1 MIVLPRLAREPALQL
16 LTSLPISDMQSLAA
30 AMPDT
35 GQTVTYTPVGGT
47 RISDSELASLRD
59 EIVTLAREYG
69 MPFPIQNPSEFE
81 GRAAPL
87 LRGRLDISP
96 NEASHEEVWTYLTC
110 CWLLDVAVWRFGPQ
124 ADRRRFLGNI
134 NRNTFRRL
142 WWRAEVLGPNI
153 DLTQLGEDEL
163 VNIMERPTIA
173 ADLRLARGVAREFLS
188 RVDRG
193 AAESRM
199 QLMREAMKRLLRL
212 TPMMS
217 FAALDDKELQVTV
230 EEIFNAAA
238 AGLSDQ
244 PADAAGRHRAR
255 DDLQQLAPPTSME
268 PSVGVTRI
276 PRVTIADVAFPPR
289 LPTDILKDQ
298 DFDGAASKAL
308 QIARTTGRVTNTNLR
323 EMTAITSGEA
333 RDVLQ
338 ALVRDG
344 VLARRGVRRGTYYVL
359 TETAA
364 DGSAGS

>member
-16 LTSLPISDMQSLAA
+16 LTSLPVLDLELLAA

-35 GQTVTYTPVGGT
+35 GQSVTYTPVGGT
-47 RISDSELASLRD
+47 RISESELSALRE
-59 EIVTLAREYG
+59 EIVTLAREHG
-69 MPFPIQNPSEFE
+69 MPSAIQNPSEFE
-81 GRAAPL
+81 GRAARS
-87 LRGRLDISP
+87 LRQRLDISP

-110 CWLLDVAVWRFGPQ
+110 CWLLDVAVWRFGSQ
-124 ADRRRFLGNI
+124 ADRRRFIGNI

-142 WWRAEVLGPNI
+142 WWRAEVLGPDI

-212 TPMMS
+212 TPMVS
-217 FAALDDKELQVTV
+217 FAALDHNELELMI

-238 AGLSDQ
+238 AGLSGQ
-244 PADAAGRHRAR
+244 PADPTGRHRALDASVQSWTR
-255 DDLQQLAPPTSME
+255 TSPQ
-268 PSVGVTRI
+268 PSAGILRI

-289 LPTDILKDQ
+289 PATYTVKDQ
-298 DFDGAASKAL
+298 DFDGAASKAI
-308 QIARTTGRVTNTNLR
+308 QIARTNGRVTNSNLR
-323 EMTAITSGEA
+323 EMAAITSGEA

-344 VLARRGVRRGTYYVL
+344 ALARRGVRRGTYYVL
-359 TETAA
+359 ADAA
-364 DGSAGS
+364 AEESARS